1 MDSIQSYPK
10 VHSVNLIQEN
20 FYNEENYTPEES
32 VGYLM
37 RGAWQALLKNIDA
50 EMQILDLT
58 GLQWGPL
65 LLVAKG
71 CCDSVATCARASYTD
86 SGAMTRM
93 LDRLETKGLL
103 RRVRSLEDRRVVNL
117 ELTPAGREITQKI
130 PARLVKV
137 LNQHLHG
144 FNEAEF
150 QQFKQMLRRFAA
162 NGSDS
167 AGGS

>member
-1 MDSIQSYPK
+1 MS
-10 VHSVNLIQEN
+10 LISEN
-20 FYNEENYTPEES
+20 FYSEENYTPEES

-58 GLQWGPL
+58 GMQWGPL

-103 RRVRSLEDRRVVNL
+103 RRIRSLEDRRVVNI
-117 ELTPAGREITQKI
+117 ELTQAGREITQRI
-130 PARLVKV
+130 PAHLVKV
-137 LNQHLHG
+137 LNQHLRG

-150 QQFKQMLRRFAA
+150 MQFKQLLRRFTA
-162 NGSDS
+162 NGCSS
-167 AGGS
+167 GGES